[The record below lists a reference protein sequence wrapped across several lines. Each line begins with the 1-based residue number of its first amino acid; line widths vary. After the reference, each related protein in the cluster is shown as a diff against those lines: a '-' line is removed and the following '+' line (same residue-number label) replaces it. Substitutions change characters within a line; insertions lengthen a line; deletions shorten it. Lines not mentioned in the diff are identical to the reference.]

1 MICTQCSA
9 KVPDGAQCA
18 DRFWEGQILEGDDP
32 AYYAVHHL
40 SVPAY
45 YLQHNMYSREGW
57 LTMHKLLGEFVYDG
71 LTPQGARQKY
81 KHEVDSGRR
90 TFSIVRGERL
100 PGVEQITWGFT
111 IAGVRL
117 DTAAHYCE
125 DVRRWARQVY
135 EDAAALVAAAGEG

>member
-1 MICTQCSA
+1 M
-9 KVPDGAQCA
+9 
-18 DRFWEGQILEGDDP
+18 EGDDP

-57 LTMHKLLGEFVYDG
+57 LAMHKLLGEFVYDG

-81 KHEVDSGRR
+81 THEVDSGRR

-100 PGVEQITWGFT
+100 PGVEQIVWGFT

-117 DTAAHYCE
+117 DTAEHYCE
-125 DVRRWARQVY
+125 DVRRWARQVC